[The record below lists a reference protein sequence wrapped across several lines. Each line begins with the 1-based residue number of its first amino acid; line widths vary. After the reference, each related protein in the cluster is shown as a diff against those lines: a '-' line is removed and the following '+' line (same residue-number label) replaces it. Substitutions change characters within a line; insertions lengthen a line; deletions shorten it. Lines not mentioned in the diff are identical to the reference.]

1 MSQLKRDFDAKARSD
16 AYRAR
21 FRLPSSE
28 RLDGE
33 VPCCLWI
40 PRSRSA
46 VFGKLYISV
55 NFICFA
61 SKVR

>member
-21 FRLPSSE
+21 FRLPTTE

-33 VPCCLWI
+33 VVCHLWI
-40 PRSRSA
+40 PRNRSA
-46 VFGKLYISV
+46 ILGKVYISM
-55 NFICFA
+55 NFVCFTT
-61 SKVR
+61 KVR